1 MIYYKTNQEIELLR
15 ASAQLVIKTLAQL
28 ALEIKEGMTPF
39 QLDAIAE
46 TFIRDHGATPAFKG
60 FHGFPNACCISMND
74 AVVHGIPTNK
84 PFENGDVISVD
95 VGVVLQEYIGD
106 SAYTFAL
113 GDLKPEISQLLKVTK
128 ESLQLGIAQAKAG
141 NRVGDIGFAIQD
153 YTEKKHHYGVVREL
167 TGHGLGKGLHEGPE
181 VPNYGKRGSGQKLK
195 EGLVICIEPMIN
207 LGKKEVHTAEDDWTV
222 LTQDGSISAHYEQ
235 TIAIKKGE
243 PDVLANFEEIEKN
256 IFKNKVLN
264 NSFLA

>member
-1 MIYYKTNQEIELLR
+1 MQNEKPSFRQIISHNIRYKDESISHTL
-15 ASAQLVIKTLAQL
+15 KTLDKYTSDV
-28 ALEIKEGMTPF
+28 EY
-39 QLDAIAE
+39 E
-46 TFIRDHGATPAFKG
+46 TLYLYLFGCAFK
-60 FHGFPNACCISMND
+60 
-74 AVVHGIPTNK
+74 
-84 PFENGDVISVD
+84 NGDVISVD